1 MDFVAFTLAGT
12 LYRLRFVP
20 DDLEDICTRLTP
32 LQTPGSPPVSP
43 ASFGQMI
50 VNNQPSA
57 INFALLH
64 GLRHSPEYK
73 RIDMPDVRRIVR
85 QAIDGGAQYNDFR
98 RPIVK
103 AMIRCGLAEFQPI
116 LKILEDTEAQAAAEA
131 HADEARIAG
140 MEINPETREITPGN
154 GSRPSS
160 VSPTTSLTTASSDS
174 VS

>member
-1 MDFVAFTLAGT
+1 MDFVAFTIAGT

-43 ASFGQMI
+43 AAFGQMI

-85 QAIDGGAQYNDFR
+85 DAINAGAQYNDFR

-116 LKILEDTEAQAAAEA
+116 LKILEDVEAQAAQTAQQEVEDNA
-131 HADEARIAG
+131 
-140 MEINPETREITPGN
+140 GN

-160 VSPTTSLTTASSDS
+160 VSPMTSLTTASSDS